1 MLTVVEYFEILVVRT
16 ITKMDHFNITQE
28 CIHCFRGS
36 RVFRV
41 DLTLYDA
48 KGKLRIVPQNMNP
61 FRFRCQFCWKV
72 SSLDFY
78 RFSHPDMICYLK
90 RLHDQYEKT
99 RKELDKL
106 YILFYN
112 KI

>member
-1 MLTVVEYFEILVVRT
+1 
-16 ITKMDHFNITQE
+16 MDHFNITQE
-28 CIHCFRGS
+28 CVHCLRGAKL
-36 RVFRV
+36 FRV
-41 DLTLYDA
+41 DLSCYDDE
-48 KGKLRIVPQNMNP
+48 GRLIVQSNDME
-61 FRFRCQFCWKV
+61 RFRLMCPFCWRKTT
-72 SSLDFY
+72 LDFY
-78 RFSHPDMICYLK
+78 RFSHPDLICYLK